1 MRLVVINGSAAPS
14 GRTRLALMKV
24 AEAAIE
30 ANPSL
35 DVSVV
40 NLAEDK
46 VGIADHRKPEE
57 CDDDT
62 AAVLAR
68 ISEGD
73 CFVIGSPIYRGSF
86 TGALK
91 NLLDRVPVE
100 SLAGK
105 PVGLVATAAW
115 DHHYLAIDMAMRP
128 VLAWFNAFLLP
139 GSVYLNNDDY
149 SDGQI
154 VNPDVQKYLS
164 QLGEALAAT
173 CGKLTPQV
181 MGPPS
186 LAGRL

>member
-1 MRLVVINGSAAPS
+1 MRLVVISGSAAPS

-24 AEAAIE
+24 AEAAIQADSAVE
-30 ANPSL
+30 ISI
-35 DVSVV
+35 V

-62 AAVLAR
+62 EAVLDR
-68 ISEGD
+68 IASGD

-91 NLLDRVPVE
+91 NLLDRVPVQ
-100 SLAGK
+100 SLEGK

-139 GSVYLNNDDY
+139 GSVYLNGSDY
-149 SDGQI
+149 SDGDI
-154 VNPDVQKYLS
+154 VNQTVIGDLEQMGRSLVAACRQLS
-164 QLGEALAAT
+164 PAA
-173 CGKLTPQV
+173 

-186 LAGRL
+186 LAGRV